1 MRYSICTFVCLQRC
15 MVDELGNYTDEAGN
29 RFAGKHVFEDGD
41 QLGKLVVYYTG
52 LSIIEIHKHE

>member
-1 MRYSICTFVCLQRC
+1 

-52 LSIIEIHKHE
+52 LSIIEIHKHV